1 MKGDENS
8 QKSDEEPSSQ
18 SNLMTDAD
26 MIREAKKMP
35 EHFECDAV
43 TKREY
48 QCDEGFA
55 LIFQAKNN
63 FFNEIAVTLTEAD
76 NIMIVRDDGFAM
88 LAIDFILPTKGDK
101 KSVIMRR

>member
-1 MKGDENS
+1 
-8 QKSDEEPSSQ
+8 
-18 SNLMTDAD
+18 

-35 EHFECDAV
+35 EQYECAAV

-48 QCDEGFA
+48 SCDEGFA
-55 LIFQAKNN
+55 LIFQAKNQY
-63 FFNEIAVTLTEAD
+63 FNTINVTLTEAD

-88 LAIDFILPTKGDK
+88 LDIDFYLPSKGDK